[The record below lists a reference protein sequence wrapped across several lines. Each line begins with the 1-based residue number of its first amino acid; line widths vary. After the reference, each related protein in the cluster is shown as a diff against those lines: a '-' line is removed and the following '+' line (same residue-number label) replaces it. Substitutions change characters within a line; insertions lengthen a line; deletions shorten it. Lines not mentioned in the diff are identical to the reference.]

1 MHEPVTINGSAG
13 GGQMLRNAVAL
24 SAVSGHA
31 VRVVNIRGARPQP
44 GLRPQHLMAVRAVA
58 EVCNAAL
65 VGAEIGSREIE
76 FRPGEIASKTGLRLD
91 VGTAGSV
98 LLVLQ
103 SLVPALG
110 FAGSHSDL
118 TVIGGTDVPFAPPF
132 DHFAKV
138 FLPALAEIG
147 PRVEATLVCRGFYPK
162 GGGEVRV
169 RVQPSASLV
178 GQELVSCPVRF
189 FNWLERGGVRA
200 VQGKSYS
207 QGLPAHVAE
216 RMRDAAVSA
225 LREGMAGDKLLPNP
239 VAQTEID
246 LEIVPKGPSEG
257 CGIVLWAG
265 CEGGRRFGG
274 SALGRR
280 GKRAEEVGAEAAHA
294 LLAELA
300 GEWAVESHLA
310 DQMIVWMALAD
321 GPSEFTTRR
330 LTDHIRNAAIVAEA
344 ITGVSFTLEEGAPAR
359 VRCDPPDA
367 AGRGGAPQR

>member
-1 MHEPVTINGSAG
+1 MTEPITIDGSAG

-76 FRPGEIASKTGLRLD
+76 FHPGEIASKTGLRLD

-189 FNWLERGGVRA
+189 FNWLERGSVRA

-207 QGLPAHVAE
+207 QGLPAHIVE
-216 RMRDAAVSA
+216 RMRDAAVNV
-225 LREGMAGDKLLPNP
+225 LAG
-239 VAQTEID
+239 AGHRAEID

-257 CGIVLWAG
+257 CGIVLWAE

-344 ITGVSFTLEEGAPAR
+344 ITGVSFTLEDGYPAR

>member
-1 MHEPVTINGSAG
+1 MTEPITIDGSAG

-24 SAVSGHA
+24 SAVSGRA

-44 GLRPQHLMAVRAVA
+44 GLQPQHLMAVRAVA

-76 FRPGEIASKTGLRLD
+76 FHPGEIASKTGLRLD

-162 GGGEVRV
+162 GGGEVHV
-169 RVQPSASLV
+169 RVEPSECFRSFKW
-178 GQELVSCPVRF
+178 PK
-189 FNWLERGGVRA
+189 RGA
-200 VQGKSYS
+200 VLRVKGKSYS
-207 QGLPAHVAE
+207 QGLPAYIVE
-216 RMRDAAVSA
+216 RMRDAAVNV
-225 LREGMAGDKLLPNP
+225 LAG
-239 VAQTEID
+239 AGHRAEID

-265 CEGGRRFGG
+265 CEGGGRFGG

-344 ITGVSFTLEEGAPAR
+344 ITGVSFTLEDGYPAR